1 MSASRPPGPA
11 ACQSGR
17 SRGIRQRATPGSP
30 LPAGQLAGA
39 LGDELTSLLG
49 QEVPRTGDPLDLER
63 RRVSLVAAQG
73 DGAAERAGERKLVGE
88 GGEAPRVEPVALRRP
103 GVRDRERE
111 QEAQALRAPDPE
123 QEADERPPVVPE
135 VADPL
140 RAELVE
146 EGDER
151 IGETLL
157 LEPARR
163 R

>member
-11 ACQSGR
+11 ARQSGR
-17 SRGIRQRATPGSP
+17 SRGIRRRATPGSP
-30 LPAGQLAGA
+30 RPAGQLAGA

-49 QEVPRTGDPLDLER
+49 QEVPRPGGE
-63 RRVSLVAAQG
+63 AAPG